1 MRDAM
6 IARYA
11 ALTEIFYAGNEA
23 AADQMA
29 RVWWVLTRR
38 YGIRPDGSAY

>member
-6 IARYA
+6 IARYTMLVA
-11 ALTEIFYAGNEA
+11 YYNAGSDEA
-23 AADQMA
+23 GEQMA